1 MSPGQGSQLGR
12 PEACCLLKQV
22 GQPRSVSETGE
33 YRTTL
38 SCGPKPS
45 VANEGFFLNWKYFV
59 LTLSVIESL
68 SVLGRVEGK
77 LSGL

>member
-1 MSPGQGSQLGR
+1 MAQT
-12 PEACCLLKQV
+12 CCLLKQV
-22 GQPRSVSETGE
+22 GQPRSVSDTGE
-33 YRTTL
+33 YRTMP
-38 SCGPKPS
+38 SCGTKPS
-45 VANEGFFLNWKYFV
+45 VANEGFFFSNWKYFV